1 MTNFLGFIAASVFS
15 VLLLLVIIITASALF
30 SFVID
35 VFTEYRD
42 KK

>member
-1 MTNFLGFIAASVFS
+1 MTEFLGWVAAIAFS
-15 VLLLLVIIITASALF
+15 VLLLLIVITTTAAVF
-30 SFVID
+30 SFIID